1 MCGIIGYIGKEKKA
15 INVIINGLK
24 SLEYRGY
31 DSAGIAIAENN
42 KIKIIKSSGKIKN
55 LEKEIK
61 DLKES
66 NIGIGHTRWATHGEP
81 SFKNAHPHKNG
92 NVTLVHNGII
102 ENYEEIKKELISNGY
117 KFISDT
123 DSEIACAYIDKI
135 YKETKD
141 KLKTI
146 KLVQE
151 KIRGSYAFGI
161 IFDDDI
167 NTIYATRKDS
177 PLIIALSD
185 FANYIASDV
194 PAILNETN
202 KYILL
207 DQQDIAI
214 IKENSIKIYDNNL
227 KEKQYTIKEFEGSKE
242 TALKNGFEH
251 YMLKEIYDEPNLV
264 KEFINLYLNDKEELL
279 TKIPDITK
287 YKKIEIVACG
297 SAYHAGLVGKNL
309 LEEYA
314 NIETN
319 CYVASEYR
327 YSKHFFNKETLVIL
341 ISQSGETA
349 DTLAA
354 LRLAKE
360 NNIDSLGII
369 NVVGSS
375 IAREVNNVIYLN
387 AGYEIA
393 VATTKAYLMQVLV
406 LSLLAF
412 KTSIKKE
419 LLSKTTINKI
429 IKDYKNL
436 YKVLD
441 NVINDRKTYY
451 DIAKEIYNKKNV
463 FFIGRKIDASLCM
476 EASLKLKEISYMH
489 SEAYEAGELKHGTIS
504 LIEKDTEVVS
514 IITDEQIAEKTTSNI
529 KETIARGA
537 TVTLLTTDKILKK
550 YNNSNFYNNK
560 IVVSKQTA
568 FTEPL
573 IISPAFQLLSYEI
586 AKLRGE
592 DIDQPRNLAKSVT
605 VE

>member
-31 DSAGIAIAENN
+31 DSAGIAVLEDN
-42 KIKIIKSSGKIKN
+42 KVKIVKSSGKIKN
-55 LEKEIK
+55 LEIEIK
-61 DLKES
+61 GLKES

-92 NVTLVHNGII
+92 NITLVHNGII
-102 ENYEEIKKELISNGY
+102 ENYEEIKKELLKDGY
-117 KFISDT
+117 NFISDT

-141 KLKTI
+141 KLQTI

-161 IFDDDI
+161 IFDDELD
-167 NTIYATRKDS
+167 TIYATRKDS
-177 PLIIALSD
+177 PLIVATNKNEN
-185 FANYIASDV
+185 FIASDV

-207 DQQDIAI
+207 DQQDIAV
-214 IKENSIKIYDNNL
+214 IKEDSIKIYDKNL
-227 KEKQYTIKEFEGSKE
+227 NEKKYEIKKFEGSKE
-242 TALKNGFEH
+242 AALKNGFDH
-251 YMLKEIYDEPNLV
+251 YMLKEIYDEPTLV
-264 KEFINLYLNDKEELL
+264 KEFINLYLKDEKTLF

-309 LEEYA
+309 LEGYA
-314 NIETN
+314 NIETH

-327 YSKHFFNKETLVIL
+327 YGKHFFDKETLVIL

-360 NNIDSLGII
+360 NNIDTLGII

-375 IAREVNNVIYLN
+375 IAREVDNVIYLN

-412 KTSIKKE
+412 ATSIKKDLLDKE
-419 LLSKTTINKI
+419 LIKKI
-429 IKDYKNL
+429 IKDYKG
-436 YKVLD
+436 LD
-441 NVINDRKTYY
+441 TILVEVINNRETYY
-451 DIAKEIYNKKNV
+451 NIAKEIYNKKNV

-504 LIEKDTEVVS
+504 LIENNTEVIS
-514 IITDEQIAEKTTSNI
+514 IITDESIAEKTISNI

-537 TVTLLTTDKILKK
+537 DVTLLTTDKIMKEYK
-550 YNNSNFYNNK
+550 SSNFYNNK
-560 IVVSKQTA
+560 IVVPNQTA

-573 IISPAFQLLSYEI
+573 IISPTFQLLSYEI

>member
-31 DSAGIAIAENN
+31 DSAGIAIVENN

-55 LEKEIK
+55 LEKKIK

-161 IFDDDI
+161 IFDDDM

-264 KEFINLYLNDKEELL
+264 KEFINLYLNDKEELF

-375 IAREVNNVIYLN
+375 IAREVDNVIYLN

-412 KTSIKKE
+412 KASIKKE

-429 IKDYKNL
+429 IKDYENL

-451 DIAKEIYNKKNV
+451 DIAKKIYNKKNV

-550 YNNSNFYNNK
+550 YHNSNFYNNK
-560 IVVSKQTA
+560 IVVPKQTA

-586 AKLRGE
+586 AKMRGE

>member
-31 DSAGIAIAENN
+31 DSAGIAVLEDN
-42 KIKIIKSSGKIKN
+42 KIKIVKSSGKIKN
-55 LEKEIK
+55 LEIEIK
-61 DLKES
+61 NLKES

-92 NVTLVHNGII
+92 NITLVHNGII
-102 ENYEEIKKELISNGY
+102 ENYEEIKKELLKDGY
-117 KFISDT
+117 NFISDT

-141 KLKTI
+141 KLETI

-161 IFDDDI
+161 IFDDELD
-167 NTIYATRKDS
+167 TIYATRKDS
-177 PLIIALSD
+177 PLIVATNKNEN
-185 FANYIASDV
+185 FIASDV

-207 DQQDIAI
+207 DQQDIAV
-214 IKENSIKIYDNNL
+214 IKEDSIKIYDKNL
-227 KEKQYTIKEFEGSKE
+227 NEKKYEIKEFEDSKE
-242 TALKNGFEH
+242 AALKNGFEH
-251 YMLKEIYDEPNLV
+251 YMLKEIYDEPTLV
-264 KEFINLYLNDKEELL
+264 KEFINLYLKDEKTLL

-314 NIETN
+314 NIETH

-327 YSKHFFNKETLVIL
+327 YSKHFFDKETLVIL

-360 NNIDSLGII
+360 NNIDTLGII

-375 IAREVNNVIYLN
+375 IAREVDNVIYLN

-412 KTSIKKE
+412 ATSIKKDLLDKE
-419 LLSKTTINKI
+419 LIKKI
-429 IKDYKNL
+429 IKDYKG
-436 YKVLD
+436 LD
-441 NVINDRKTYY
+441 KILEEVINNRETYY
-451 DIAKEIYNKKNV
+451 NIAKEIYNKKNV

-504 LIEKDTEVVS
+504 LIENNTEVIS
-514 IITDEQIAEKTTSNI
+514 IITDKSIAEKTISNI

-537 TVTLLTTDKILKK
+537 DVTLLTTDKIMKEYK
-550 YNNSNFYNNK
+550 SSNFYNNK
-560 IVVSKQTA
+560 IVVPNQTV

-573 IISPAFQLLSYEI
+573 IISPTFQLLSYEI